1 MASTDSMS
9 SASNASGYPNS
20 SADTTISVSD
30 IFAFVN
36 HFGKKR
42 ALSFYPV
49 RKGSNSLT
57 AIGKQELTNN
67 ISNFRANVNPKK
79 PPKRAILLLQTK

>member
-1 MASTDSMS
+1 MVSADSNS
-9 SASNASGYPNS
+9 GALTKIKSATRNS
-20 SADTTISVSD
+20 SVDTTISVSD

-42 ALSFYPV
+42 APTVYPV

-67 ISNFRANVNPKK
+67 ISNFWANVNPKK
-79 PPKRAILLLQTK
+79 PPKRAIL